1 MCNEGYRLSGTW
13 KGWIDVPEPTLV
25 GSGQWLDL
33 SHTLS
38 DDVPRVPIV
47 PQPRFS
53 LWRKLPTFPNVT
65 EMQMIVHLGTHVDAP
80 RHFIADGPAFNDI
93 PLSRLYGGGVVW
105 RFDAKPYDVIEPAD
119 LQAQQPKLRR
129 GDILMIDTGWSEK
142 AGTEDYER
150 HPSLSVASAEWLV
163 KQGIKMLAVDFG
175 TPEACP
181 DKRWPG
187 WAWPVHHVLLS
198 RGVLVAEHLRN
209 LRPLAGQRVDAML
222 LGLSIKDADGA
233 PARVVARLAA

>member
-1 MCNEGYRLSGTW
+1 MCNEGFRLSGTW
-13 KGWIDVPEPTLV
+13 KGWVDVPEPTLT
-25 GSGQWLDL
+25 GTGQWIDL

-80 RHFIADGPAFNDI
+80 RHFIADGPAFDEI
-93 PLSRLYGGGVVW
+93 PLSRLYGAGVVW
-105 RFDAKPYDVIEPAD
+105 RFDAKPFDVIEPAD
-119 LQAQQPKLRR
+119 LQAQQPRLKR
-129 GDILMIDTGWSEK
+129 GDILMIDTGWSER

-150 HPSLSVASAEWLV
+150 HPCLSVASAEWLV
-163 KQGIKMLAVDFG
+163 EQGVKMVAVDFG

-181 DKRWPG
+181 EKRWSG

-198 RGVLVAEHLRN
+198 QGVLVAEHLRN

-222 LGLSIKDADGA
+222 LGLSIKDGDGA
-233 PARVVARLAA
+233 PARVVARPAA